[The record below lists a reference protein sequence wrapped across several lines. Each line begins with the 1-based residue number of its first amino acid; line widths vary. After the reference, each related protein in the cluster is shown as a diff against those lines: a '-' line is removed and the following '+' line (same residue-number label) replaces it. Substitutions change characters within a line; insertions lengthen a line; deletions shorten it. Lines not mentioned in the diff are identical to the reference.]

1 MCITGHFPTERETD
15 NPFQSNP
22 KKSFDNAPPPQS
34 KTMKFRMHDLMRQF
48 GAEVLGTFLLVL
60 FGDAAIAQVA
70 LFILIF

>member
-1 MCITGHFPTERETD
+1 MCITGHFPTERDTD

-34 KTMKFRMHDLMRQF
+34 KTMKLRMHDLMRQF